1 MEHIERLAGQVLKI
15 PFPRR
20 IALQRHKCSLEKLN
34 AFTRPSVKRLILTRG
49 LAKVQKEIDEDQIN
63 FSVNY
68 ITALIEITIVK
79 ELYLQNML
87 TEDLEVLENRI
98 IYVAEVT
105 NTSVAFDLV
114 DFGVLRIPMLSSGV
128 NQYYTWDNMQK
139 IIDRVMP
146 AVLTMLNSSPITVT
160 NYIYSLIKERLI
172 EPTQS

>member
-1 MEHIERLAGQVLKI
+1 M
-15 PFPRR
+15 
-20 IALQRHKCSLEKLN
+20 
-34 AFTRPSVKRLILTRG
+34 
-49 LAKVQKEIDEDQIN
+49 
-63 FSVNY
+63 
-68 ITALIEITIVK
+68 K